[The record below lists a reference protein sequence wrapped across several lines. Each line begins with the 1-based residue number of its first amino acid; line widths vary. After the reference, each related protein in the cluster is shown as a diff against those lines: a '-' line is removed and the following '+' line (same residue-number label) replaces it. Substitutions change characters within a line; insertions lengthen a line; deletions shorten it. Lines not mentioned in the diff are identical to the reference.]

1 MDLANQRVLVIGLGA
16 SGCAACE
23 LLRRREAR
31 VLAIDNADTPRLRR
45 EADPLRATGVDVRLG
60 VQRAP
65 ADPLDLVVIS
75 PGVPIRSPLVQELV
89 RRDVPLISELE
100 LHRLA
105 LPCGRPEPQRLIDD
119 LAAVAARMRFQVG
132 IDVSDQPRIQRHAQ
146 LDSGHP
152 TDGSSFS
159 RTICGWG
166 RSSDLPLPFM
176 PPSHGSQIVGGA

>member
-100 LHRLA
+100 LGYQQSLC
-105 LPCGRPEPQRLIDD
+105 LN
-119 LAAVAARMRFQVG
+119 
-132 IDVSDQPRIQRHAQ
+132 
-146 LDSGHP
+146 
-152 TDGSSFS
+152 
-159 RTICGWG
+159 
-166 RSSDLPLPFM
+166 
-176 PPSHGSQIVGGA
+176 